1 MASAAFGLIAG
12 DGRFAGNG
20 HPSAEFLLRAWV
32 WPSGVDALLILT
44 CGGLIGTAAYL
55 LSQAYRIAEANLL
68 APFEYTALPLAV
80 LWGFLW
86 WGDWPDA
93 TAFLGIAL
101 IVGGGLVVF
110 YRETLHGHLVAARRP
125 MPRDR

>member
-1 MASAAFGLIAG
+1 M
-12 DGRFAGNG
+12 
-20 HPSAEFLLRAWV
+20 
-32 WPSGVDALLILT
+32 
-44 CGGLIGTAAYL
+44 
-55 LSQAYRIAEANLL
+55 
-68 APFEYTALPLAV
+68 
-80 LWGFLW
+80 LWGVLW

-93 TAFLGIAL
+93 TALLGIAL